1 MHLSPLKL
9 SLIIGS
15 SVVLSIAIG
24 VIIGFFSAPGKTK
37 FDVENLDYYKRLIKD
52 DDISYLQEIIKDT
65 NSKSISDY
73 LE

>member
-1 MHLSPLKL
+1 MHLTPFKL

-24 VIIGFFSAPGKTK
+24 VIIGFFSASRKTK
-37 FDVENLDYYKRLIKD
+37 LDVENLDYYKLLIKD

-65 NSKSISDY
+65 NAKSISDY